1 MSSFP
6 YKKIL
11 HLLTAAILVWL
22 GIRYLLPIAL
32 PFLLGGLL
40 ALAAEPVVR
49 LFHHRL
55 KLPRGL
61 CVGIGVTLTLCLL
74 TLTLTV
80 LGALLLRQLQTF
92 VSVIPDLE
100 GTAQAGLSSL
110 ENWLTALAAKA
121 PSPIRSLVLRAV
133 ESLFAESNNLVDKFS
148 SWILHFASGIMNKL
162 PDRALVLGTCLIAG
176 YMISARLPQLR
187 CQLAEKMP
195 LPWVQTIRPTLTS
208 LKQAI
213 GGWVTAQ
220 LKLMVITFAVLG
232 VGLWLLRVDHA
243 FVWAAGIS
251 LVDALPILGSGIILI
266 PWSIVCFIQGDLIR
280 GAGLLGI
287 YAAAAV
293 MRSILEPKL
302 VGKQLGLDP
311 LLTLAAIYAGYK
323 LWGFGGMLV
332 APLLTVT
339 ARELLS
345 AHKDF

>member
-6 YKKIL
+6 HKKIL
-11 HLLTAAILVWL
+11 HLLTAAILIWL
-22 GIRYLLPIAL
+22 GTRYLLPITL
-32 PFLLGGLL
+32 PFLLGSLL

-49 LFHHRL
+49 LFNHHL

-74 TLTLTV
+74 TLTITA
-80 LGALLLRQLQTF
+80 LGALLLRQLQTL

-110 ENWLTALAAKA
+110 ESWLTALAAKA
-121 PSPIRSLVLRAV
+121 PSPIRSLVLRSV

-148 SWILHFASGIMNKL
+148 SWMLGVVSGIMNKL
-162 PDRALVLGTCLIAG
+162 PDRALVLGTSLIAG

-187 CQLAEKMP
+187 RQLAKNMP
-195 LPWVQTIRPTLTS
+195 PPWEQTIKPTLMG

-232 VGLWLLRVDHA
+232 AGLWLLRMDHA
-243 FVWAAGIS
+243 FVWATGIS
-251 LVDALPILGSGIILI
+251 IMDALPILGSGIILV
-266 PWSIVCFIQGDLIR
+266 PWSIVCFIQGDMIR
-280 GAGLLGI
+280 GVGLLGI
-287 YAAAAV
+287 YAIAAV
-293 MRSILEPKL
+293 LRSILEPKL

-311 LLTLAAIYAGYK
+311 LLTLVAIYAGYK

-332 APLLTVT
+332 APLLIVT
-339 ARELLS
+339 AMELYTTREN
-345 AHKDF
+345 